1 MGWIDYQKAYYMVSH
16 SWITEM
22 LKMVKVV
29 DNMSGRLCGSI
40 DDSKTVLTSNN
51 KVLVAV
57 GIKQGIFQGDL
68 QSTLL
73 LALTM
78 FLFAIL
84 SRRENLGQRL
94 VLICK
99 LLTVYCLQ
107 MI

>member
-29 DNMSGRLCGSI
+29 DNMSGRLFGSI

-57 GIKQGIFQGDL
+57 GIKQDIFQGDL